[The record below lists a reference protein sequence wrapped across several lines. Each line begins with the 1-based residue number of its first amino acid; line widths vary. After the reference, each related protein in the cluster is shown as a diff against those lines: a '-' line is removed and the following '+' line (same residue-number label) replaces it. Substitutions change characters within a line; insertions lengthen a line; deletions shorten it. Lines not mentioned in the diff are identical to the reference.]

1 MYLWITLLLFSKR
14 ARTIWS
20 LRLKHKPKAKGA
32 FANMKNLLKTKRAEG
47 FTIIEVMI
55 VLAIAGLIMVIV
67 FIAVPQLQRNQR
79 DNARQNIA
87 NRVKAEIET
96 YAGNNQGLYP
106 FAGGAAFP
114 NNVVN
119 TPCGATVTGCW
130 QDFVGR
136 YINGKV
142 KVSDPSSG
150 ADVVSNASGVPTPWP
165 GAAPDTSGVTAG
177 QFFVY
182 FGAKCDGETIAASG
196 NANLKTRTYAVMIGL
211 DRTGTTYCVDN
222 G

>member
-1 MYLWITLLLFSKR
+1 
-14 ARTIWS
+14 
-20 LRLKHKPKAKGA
+20 
-32 FANMKNLLKTKRAEG
+32 MKNLLNKRKASG

-106 FAGGAAFP
+106 FKNSCTGGGA
-114 NNVVN
+114 
-119 TPCGATVTGCW
+119 TGEWCN
-130 QDFVGR
+130 FYTNYVGG
-136 YINGKV
+136 GKV
-142 KVSDPSSG
+142 KIVDPSTG
-150 ADVVSNASGVPTPWP
+150 ADVFNASNTPVGWTSATAGVPTAAGGWAVIYGASCNGEQVQKSGTYA
-165 GAAPDTSGVTAG
+165 GAAPA
-177 QFFVY
+177 
-182 FGAKCDGETIAASG
+182 TI
-196 NANLKTRTYAVMIGL
+196 RTFAVMIGL
-211 DRTGTTYCVDN
+211 DRNNTVYCVDN

>member
-1 MYLWITLLLFSKR
+1 
-14 ARTIWS
+14 
-20 LRLKHKPKAKGA
+20 
-32 FANMKNLLKTKRAEG
+32 MKDLLKTKRAEG

-106 FAGGAAFP
+106 FGADTVA
-114 NNVVN
+114 NANGTVCTN
-119 TPCGATVTGCW
+119 AVTGCW
-130 QDFVGR
+130 SNFVNN
-136 YINGKV
+136 YITNKV
-142 KVSDPSSG
+142 KAEDPSTG
-150 ADVVSNASGVPTPWP
+150 ASVVGNTATSGVPQAYAAAVTLPANKGDFAVIY
-165 GAAPDTSGVTAG
+165 GAA
-177 QFFVY
+177 
-182 FGAKCDGETIAASG
+182 CDGEGVKASG
-196 NANLKTRTYAVMIGL
+196 TASLKVRTYAVLIGL
-211 DRTGTTYCVDN
+211 DRGNKYCVDN